1 MSEITAELLL
11 ALATIRAN
19 FSLVM
24 CSFVWLDDS
33 LAFAAFIK
41 LEQNIIGEFPCDF
54 RMLFRWMK

>member
-11 ALATIRAN
+11 ALATIRAH

-54 RMLFRWMK
+54 